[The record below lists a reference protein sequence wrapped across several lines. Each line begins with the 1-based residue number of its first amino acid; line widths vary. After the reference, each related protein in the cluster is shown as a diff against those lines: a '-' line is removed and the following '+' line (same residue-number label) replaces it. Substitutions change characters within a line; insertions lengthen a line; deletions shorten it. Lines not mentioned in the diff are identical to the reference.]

1 MPVEQCNFEKEKKK
15 KKIPNNFT
23 VPYRLM
29 NIETLQWDTHL
40 CNFFGV
46 SKKLLPE
53 IRSSSEVYGVFA
65 NGVLKVCCSDK
76 KNNLKE
82 KICSYALITIGTLFR
97 LSELAG

>member
-1 MPVEQCNFEKEKKK
+1 
-15 KKIPNNFT
+15 
-23 VPYRLM
+23 M

-65 NGVLKVCCSDK
+65 NGLLKVSCIEQLN
-76 KNNLKE
+76 KNEKE
-82 KICSYALITIGTLFR
+82 SLPTASQT
-97 LSELAG
+97 